1 MSQAAMAYAHE
12 ISVLVK
18 SFKEVIFQYLK
29 QSLLESQF
37 IWKPVI
43 TSVVFVQV
51 LLLLH
56 TLSWKLIGNKCYC

>member
-1 MSQAAMAYAHE
+1 MAYAHE